1 MDKLVDEF
9 KDLPL
14 NHKRNILLNEMID
27 TLNTIEKYAIK
38 KNVDIEK
45 LKSKYYLKN
54 KNKLFENDYYNLM
67 YVYLMYLKED
77 LALLLS
83 A

>member
-1 MDKLVDEF
+1 MEKLIDEF

-14 NHKRNILLNEMID
+14 NHKRNILINEMIE
-27 TLNTIEKYAIK
+27 TLDTIEKYAIK
-38 KNVDIEK
+38 KNIDIEK

-54 KNKLFENDYYNLM
+54 KNKLFENDYYNLV
-67 YVYLMYLKED
+67 YVYLLYLKED
-77 LALLLS
+77 LAKVLS

>member
-14 NHKRNILLNEMID
+14 NHKRNILINEMIE
-27 TLNTIEKYAIK
+27 TLDTIEKYAIK

>member
-1 MDKLVDEF
+1 MEKLIDEF

-14 NHKRNILLNEMID
+14 NHKRNILLNEMIE
-27 TLNTIEKYAIK
+27 TLDTIEKYAIK
-38 KNVDIEK
+38 KNIDIEK

-54 KNKLFENDYYNLM
+54 KNKLFENDYYNLV
-67 YVYLMYLKED
+67 YVYLLYLKED
-77 LALLLS
+77 LAKVLS

>member
-14 NHKRNILLNEMID
+14 NHKRNILLNEMIEA
-27 TLNTIEKYAIK
+27 LNTIEKYAIK